1 VIDRAGDWDGD
12 AVPAAR
18 NRTVGGERGDAF
30 PADAPPNGA
39 PADGAQTD
47 AVLTAPDERVAA
59 DRLYRDKVDHT
70 YDVVRIEAGEDGGS
84 QDTRPRDAS
93 EEGAARDADAEQ
105 GETGKAGKAREPEAP
120 DAADTR
126 PRDADS
132 EPREA
137 EPREA
142 EPREAEPREAEA
154 EETERRDAWAEAL
167 PGLREEWEKHEREFP
182 ERSRSASG
190 AQADGGWSG
199 DGDRRLTPEQ
209 NTDASK
215 ACEDIRT
222 EGTEVIL
229 PAMERVEAADPGRR
243 LAGLEHMLKGEDR
256 LKEKMADYLRAP
268 GTTVPEALETV
279 PDAVRFTLTY
289 DSKRYAEGVLS
300 DVDRIKS
307 EGFELIKLKNLWAE
321 EQYKGVNSQWRR
333 PETGLRF
340 EMQFH
345 TPESLEAKELTHR
358 AYERIRSP
366 ASPAERLELEDF
378 QRRVNERLGTPPGPA
393 EIRDFPEKRR

>member
-1 VIDRAGDWDGD
+1 MIDRAGDWDGD

-18 NRTVGGERGDAF
+18 NRPAGGERGDTL
-30 PADAPPNGA
+30 PADSPDVDSAPS
-39 PADGAQTD
+39 DGARTD
-47 AVLTAPDERVAA
+47 AVLAAPEERAA
-59 DRLYRDKVDHT
+59 AHRLYRDRVDHT
-70 YDVVRIEAGEDGGS
+70 YDVTRIEAGED
-84 QDTRPRDAS
+84 A
-93 EEGAARDADAEQ
+93 GA
-105 GETGKAGKAREPEAP
+105 
-120 DAADTR
+120 
-126 PRDADS
+126 RDADS
-132 EPREA
+132 EA
-137 EPREA
+137 
-142 EPREAEPREAEA
+142 REAEA
-154 EETERRDAWAEAL
+154 PEATDAGGRDAWAEAF
-167 PGLREEWEKHEREFP
+167 PGLRAAWEKHEREFP
-182 ERSRSASG
+182 ERSRSAPRS
-190 AQADGGWSG
+190 QADGGWLG

-222 EGTEVIL
+222 EGREIIR

-268 GTTVPEALETV
+268 GTTVSEALDTV
-279 PDAVRFTLTY
+279 PDAVRFTLAY
-289 DSKRYAEGVLS
+289 DSERYAEGVLS

-321 EQYKGVNSQWRR
+321 EQYKGINSQWRR

-358 AYERIRSP
+358 AYERIRGP
-366 ASPAERLELEDF
+366 ASPAERSELEDF
-378 QRRVNERLGTPPGPA
+378 QRRVNERLGAPPGTA
-393 EIRDFPEKRR
+393 EIRDFPENRL